1 MTTSTEYNEP
11 PVSNFI
17 ETYRGSVAAWECDQY
32 GHMNIQ
38 FYVGR
43 ISDAAASIMLAA
55 GFGREA
61 FEKHRLGS
69 VAVNQNIDYV
79 NELHAGDL
87 VRMESGMTL
96 AEGRKIRFHHR
107 LFNAETGALCM
118 KADVLALCF
127 DLERRKSVPLP
138 DEIRTGF
145 QKFIVRGDEPPEQVA
160 VPTQTDGWAVT
171 GRSPVQPWECDR
183 MGHLNVQ
190 FYLSRFAE
198 AEKQLLLALG
208 YGPKRRRADGVAVRP
223 LRHRIQFKRENHEGA
238 VITLRSGVRAVA
250 GDRIE
255 LYHELFDTETG
266 SLSATAEATI
276 ALDRLDDGGFL
287 PLPANVAAAAERL
300 AAQFQGPPPLKP
312 AGSPPAPAAPVEG
325 MYESCRGSVDRWEA
339 EETGRMA
346 TRFYMARFSEA
357 AGNMLAGGDLSRERM
372 AEEGIGSAALDYT
385 IDYLRPLRVGD
396 AYYNRTGM
404 LELRDKTWRFCHVLM
419 DSYTHQP
426 VARAEVVAVLF
437 DLKAR
442 KSITMPD
449 FVRQAFARRLV
460 TVPAA

>member
-1 MTTSTEYNEP
+1 MSQ
-11 PVSNFI
+11 FI

-55 GFGREA
+55 GFGRDA
-61 FEKHRLGS
+61 FIKHRLGS

-79 NELHAGDL
+79 SELHAGDL

-107 LFNAETGALCM
+107 LFNVETGALCM

-127 DLERRKSVPLP
+127 DLEQRKSVPLP
-138 DEIRTGF
+138 DDIQAGF
-145 QKFIVRGDEPPEQVA
+145 GKYIVRGDEPVQQSALPAQQDGFVA
-160 VPTQTDGWAVT
+160 T

-190 FYLSRFAE
+190 FYLARFAE

-208 YGPKRRRADGVAVRP
+208 YGPKRRKADKTAVRP

-238 VITLRSGVRAVA
+238 VITVRSGIRAIA
-250 GDRIE
+250 ADRLE

-266 SLSATAEATI
+266 TLSATAEATV
-276 ALDRLDDGGFL
+276 ALDRLDGGGLL
-287 PLPANVAAAAERL
+287 PLPADVKQAAEAL
-300 AAQFQGPPPLKP
+300 ALLLQAPPPPRP
-312 AGSPPAPAAPVEG
+312 AGSPPAPDAPVQG
-325 MYESCRGSVDRWEA
+325 MYETCRGAVDRWEA

-346 TRFYMARFSEA
+346 TRFFMARFSEA

-372 AEEGIGSAALDYT
+372 AADGIGSAALDYT
-385 IDYLRPLRVGD
+385 IDYFRPLQVGD
-396 AYYNRTGM
+396 AYYTRTGI
-404 LELRDKTWRFCHVLM
+404 LELRDKTWRFCHFLI
-419 DSYTHQP
+419 DSYTQQP
-426 VARAEVVAVLF
+426 VARAEIVAVLF
-437 DLKAR
+437 DLRAR
-442 KSITMPD
+442 KSILMPD
-449 FVRQAFARRLV
+449 HVRQAFGKRLV
-460 TVPAA
+460 TVPAV

>member
-87 VRMESGMTL
+87 VRMETGMIE

-138 DEIRTGF
+138 DDIRTGF
-145 QKFIVRGDEPPEQVA
+145 GKFRVKGDEPAAPAALPDVFQGFVA
-160 VPTQTDGWAVT
+160 S

-208 YGPKRRRADGVAVRP
+208 YGPARRKSDKVAVRP

-238 VITLRSGVRAVA
+238 VLTLRSGIRKVA
-250 GDRIE
+250 ADRLE
-255 LYHELFDTETG
+255 LYHELYEAETG
-266 SLSATAEATI
+266 TLSATAEAVVV
-276 ALDRLDDGGFL
+276 LDRLDGGGFL
-287 PLPANVAAAAERL
+287 PLPADVRDAADTL
-300 AAQFQGPPPLKP
+300 AAQLQAPRPPKP
-312 AGSPPAPAAPVEG
+312 AGSPPPPDAPVDG
-325 MYESCRGSVDRWEA
+325 MFETCRGAVDRWEA

-346 TRFYMARFSEA
+346 TRFFMARFSEA

-372 AEEGIGSAALDYT
+372 AEEGIG
-385 IDYLRPLRVGD
+385 
-396 AYYNRTGM
+396 
-404 LELRDKTWRFCHVLM
+404 
-419 DSYTHQP
+419 
-426 VARAEVVAVLF
+426 
-437 DLKAR
+437 
-442 KSITMPD
+442 
-449 FVRQAFARRLV
+449 
-460 TVPAA
+460 